1 MKLIV
6 FIIVGIILN
15 AFIVIQIVDVI
26 LMGWLHIHHAK
37 NQIPDNYIVDT
48 PNRTE
53 KQGEVEC
60 AAFSSAYVLR
70 HFGMQ
75 AEGFEL
81 YDKIPDKFKMTGGT
95 VYPKGVQYCL
105 ASHGVKSQYC
115 RGNLRI
121 LKEEIAKGVP
131 VIVMMK
137 IREDKNW
144 LHYVPVVGYDNEN
157 IYIAESY
164 APLVNCDEKLYN
176 RKVEAKSFGRL
187 WDTKKL
193 KMPFYSKTY
202 YRILCD

>member
-1 MKLIV
+1 MIIV
-6 FIIVGIILN
+6 LKIVGIILN

-48 PNRTE
+48 PNWTE

-70 HFGMQ
+70 HFGME

-105 ASHGVKSQYC
+105 VSHGVKSQYC
-115 RGNLRI
+115 RGNFRI

-137 IREDKNW
+137 IREEETECQIW
-144 LHYVPVVGYDNEN
+144 ILRLIYDRN
-157 IYIAESY
+157 I
-164 APLVNCDEKLYN
+164 
-176 RKVEAKSFGRL
+176 F
-187 WDTKKL
+187 
-193 KMPFYSKTY
+193 
-202 YRILCD
+202 

>member
-1 MKLIV
+1 MFIALI
-6 FIIVGIILN
+6 IAGIILN
-15 AFIVIQIVDVI
+15 TFIIIQIVDMI
-26 LMGWLHIHHAK
+26 LMGRLHFHHAK
-37 NQIPDNYIVDT
+37 NQMPDKYIIDT
-48 PNRTE
+48 PNQTE

-70 HFGMQ
+70 HLGMK
-75 AEGFEL
+75 AEGVDL
-81 YDKIPDKFKMTGGT
+81 YDKIPGKFKMAGGT
-95 VYPKGVQYCL
+95 VYPKGVRYCL
-105 ASHGVKSQYC
+105 AAHGVKSQYC
-115 RGNLRI
+115 RGNLQI

-144 LHYVPVVGYDNEN
+144 LHYVPVVGYDDKH

-176 RKVEAKSFGRL
+176 RKIEAKSFERL
-187 WDTKKL
+187 WDTKEL
-193 KMPFYSKTY
+193 KMPLYSKTY